1 MSMVVASREFCVA
14 LNFMMNLPR
23 LTIYALLP
31 LGLSSCAVLKKQ
43 PTDDLVTI
51 TTPQGDIRLLL
62 SDAAPKHKANFLKLA
77 REGFYD
83 GTTFHRVI
91 NGFMIQ
97 GGDPNS
103 KNDNPN
109 DDGSGG
115 PGYTIPA
122 EMDNGLKHKRGAVAA
137 ARLGDGQNPKKESSG
152 SQFYLVQPPAGTP
165 FLDGQYTVFGETVSG
180 FEVIDDISQVP
191 KNRQDRPTTAVT
203 MKVKVEKLTRK
214 KITEL
219 TGYQYPEAT
228 K

>member
-1 MSMVVASREFCVA
+1 MTFFRPATSVLLAAA
-14 LNFMMNLPR
+14 L
-23 LTIYALLP
+23 A
-31 LGLSSCAVLKKQ
+31 SCAVLKPQ

-51 TTPQGDIRLLL
+51 TTPQGEIKLLL
-62 SDAAPKHKANFLKLA
+62 SDTAPKHKANFLKLA

-109 DDGSGG
+109 DDGQGG

-122 EMDNGLKHKRGAVAA
+122 EMSNGLKHTRGAVAA

-152 SQFYLVQPPAGTP
+152 SQFYLVQPAAGTP
-165 FLDGQYTVFGETVSG
+165 FLDGEYTVFGQAVSG
-180 FEVIDDISQVP
+180 LEVIDKISQLP
-191 KNRQDRPTTAVT
+191 KDRRDRPSTPVT
-203 MKVKVEKLTRK
+203 LKVTVQTMPRK
-214 KITEL
+214 KITES
-219 TGYQYPEAT
+219 TGYQYPGTEGAKT

>member
-1 MSMVVASREFCVA
+1 M
-14 LNFMMNLPR
+14 
-23 LTIYALLP
+23 
-31 LGLSSCAVLKKQ
+31 
-43 PTDDLVTI
+43 TI

-62 SDAAPKHKANFLKLA
+62 SDTAPKHKANFLKLA

-109 DDGSGG
+109 DDGQGG

-122 EMDNGLKHKRGAVAA
+122 EMSNGLKHERGAVAA
-137 ARLGDGQNPKKESSG
+137 ARLGDGQNPKRESSG
-152 SQFYLVQPPAGTP
+152 SQFYLVQPVGGTP
-165 FLDGQYTVFGETVSG
+165 FLDGQYTVFGQTVSG
-180 FEVIDDISQVP
+180 FDVIDKISQVP
-191 KNRQDRPTTAVT
+191 KDNRDRPKTPVT
-203 MKVKVEKLTRK
+203 MKVKVESLPRK

-219 TGYQYPEAT
+219 TGHQYPEA

>member
-1 MSMVVASREFCVA
+1 MLFTRLASA
-14 LNFMMNLPR
+14 
-23 LTIYALLP
+23 ALLAVT
-31 LGLSSCAVLKKQ
+31 LASGLSSCAVLKKQ

-77 REGFYD
+77 REGFYN

-103 KNDNPN
+103 KDQDPNND
-109 DDGSGG
+109 GQGG
-115 PGYTIPA
+115 PGYTVPG
-122 EMDNGLKHKRGAVAA
+122 EMSNGLKHARGAVAA

-152 SQFYLVQPPAGTP
+152 SQFYLVQPAAGTP
-165 FLDGQYTVFGETVSG
+165 FLDGQYTVFGQTVSG
-180 FEVIDDISQVP
+180 LDVIDKISQVP
-191 KNRQDRPTTAVT
+191 KGPSDRPTTPVT
-203 MKVKVEKLTRK
+203 MKVKVESLPRK

-219 TGYQYPEAT
+219 TGYQYPGAEAP
-228 K
+228 KK